1 MYDRK
6 VTIPFKEFGEGV
18 MEQKQAQINNRAKKG
33 TRAVTI
39 GLLANLLL
47 ASLKTSI
54 GILGHSPALLAD
66 GINST
71 SDVAYYVVVS
81 IFVRLANKPADD
93 EHPYGHSQLES
104 IGALVVGSF
113 VITTAVAIFWDAVNT
128 IYELMI
134 GEIIYLG
141 ASSLAL
147 WVALFTV
154 IFKIFLTIY
163 TRQVGRQTKNS
174 SIIALAYDHRN
185 DIFSASAA
193 VVGITLGRFGFP
205 WVDPLAGAVVAIVI
219 LRTGIEILR
228 ESTLDLMDTVPGK
241 TLRDEINELL
251 LTDFRIK
258 QIDEVQAHRFGPY
271 LVINI
276 TVCVDG
282 TLSVREGD
290 QIATCVE
297 RQLMN
302 NIASVRRVH
311 VHYHPYPHQNPV
323 ECI

>member
-1 MYDRK
+1 M
-6 VTIPFKEFGEGV
+6 TLEIT
-18 MEQKQAQINNRAKKG
+18 EQNPQTTERAKKG
-33 TRAVTI
+33 NQAITI
-39 GLLANLLL
+39 GLLTNLLL
-47 ASLKTSI
+47 AALKTSI
-54 GILGHSPALLAD
+54 GIVGHSPALLAD

-128 IYELMI
+128 VYELWI
-134 GEIIYLG
+134 GEISYQG
-141 ASSLAL
+141 ASALAL

-154 IFKIFLTIY
+154 VLKIFLTVY
-163 TRQVGRQTKNS
+163 TRRIGQQTRNA
-174 SIIALAYDHRN
+174 SIMALAYDHRN
-185 DIFSASAA
+185 DVFSATAA
-193 VVGITLGRFGFP
+193 VIGITLGRMGYP
-205 WVDPLAGAVVAIVI
+205 WVDPLAGALVAIVI

-228 ESTLDLMDTVPGK
+228 ESTADLMDTVPGK
-241 TLRDEINELL
+241 ALRKEIEDLLVPDEQIL
-251 LTDFRIK
+251 
-258 QIDEVQAHRFGPY
+258 QIDEVHAHRFGPY

-276 TVCVDG
+276 TICVDG
-282 TLSVREGD
+282 QLTVQEGD

-297 RQLMN
+297 QELMT

-311 VHYHPYPHQNPV
+311 VHYHPQQASAPC
-323 ECI
+323 E

>member
-1 MYDRK
+1 
-6 VTIPFKEFGEGV
+6 
-18 MEQKQAQINNRAKKG
+18 MENKSFEAAQRAKKG
-33 TRAVTI
+33 RQAIAI
-39 GLLANLLL
+39 GLVTNLFLA
-47 ASLKTSI
+47 AIKTGI

-81 IFVRLANKPADD
+81 LFVRLANKPADD

-113 VITTAVAIFWDAVNT
+113 VITTAVAIFWNSVNT
-128 IYELMI
+128 IYELWI
-134 GEIIYLG
+134 GEISFQG
-141 ASSLAL
+141 ASALAL

-154 IFKIFLTIY
+154 GLKIILTIY
-163 TRQVGRQTKNS
+163 TRNIGQQTKNA
-174 SIIALAYDHRN
+174 SIMALAYDHRN
-185 DIFSASAA
+185 DIFSAGAA
-193 VVGITLGRFGFP
+193 VVGITLGRMGYP
-205 WVDPLAGAVVAIVI
+205 WVDPLAGALVSLVI

-228 ESTLDLMDTVPGK
+228 ESTADLMDTVPGK
-241 TLRDEINELL
+241 ALREEIDEILA
-251 LTDFRIK
+251 DDDQIK

-276 TVCVDG
+276 TICVDG
-282 TLSVREGD
+282 MLTVRQGD

-297 RQLMN
+297 RDLMA

-311 VHYHPYPHQNPV
+311 VHYHPYPHLDEI
-323 ECI
+323 ECE

>member
-1 MYDRK
+1 M
-6 VTIPFKEFGEGV
+6 ILEI
-18 MEQKQAQINNRAKKG
+18 MEQKPAQTTKRAKKG
-33 TRAVTI
+33 TQAVTI

-47 ASLKTSI
+47 AGLKTSI

-113 VITTAVAIFWDAVNT
+113 VITTAVAIFWDAINT
-128 IYELMI
+128 IYNLWVGGI
-134 GEIIYLG
+134 SFQG
-141 ASSLAL
+141 ASALAL

-154 IFKIFLTIY
+154 ALKIVLTIY
-163 TRQVGRQTKNS
+163 TRNIGSQTRNA
-174 SIIALAYDHRN
+174 SIMALAYDHRN
-185 DIFSASAA
+185 DVFSAGAA
-193 VVGITLGRFGFP
+193 VIGITLGRMDYL
-205 WVDPLAGAVVAIVI
+205 WVDPLAGALVALVI

-228 ESTLDLMDTVPGK
+228 ESTYDLMDTVPGK
-241 TLRDEINELL
+241 ALRTEIEELL
-251 LTDFRIK
+251 APDEQIK
-258 QIDEVQAHRFGPY
+258 QIDEVHAHRFGPY

-276 TVCVDG
+276 TICVDG
-282 TLSVREGD
+282 QLTVREGD

-297 RQLMN
+297 QELIN

-311 VHYHPYPHQNPV
+311 VHYHPYSHQYPV
-323 ECI
+323 EFE